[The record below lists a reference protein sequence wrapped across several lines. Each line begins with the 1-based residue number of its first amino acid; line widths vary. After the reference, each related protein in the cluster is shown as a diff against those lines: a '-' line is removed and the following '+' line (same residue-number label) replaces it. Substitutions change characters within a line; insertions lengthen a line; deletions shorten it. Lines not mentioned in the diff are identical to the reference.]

1 MERHVE
7 LLILGAG
14 CAGLTAG
21 IYGARAGKEAV
32 ILERGIPG
40 GQAARTAVIDN
51 YPGVPGVDGVKL
63 MQSMAAQAKD
73 FGAEIISCE
82 VQSLDARSR
91 RVQTDLADFTAD
103 AIIIAVGADMR
114 RLGIPGEGQFTG
126 KGVSYCAACDGF
138 FYRGKKVYV
147 VGGGNSA
154 GEEALHLADIGCQVE
169 LLVRRDSLRCEAHIA
184 EKVLHSPAITVHFHT
199 ELAEI
204 CGDWALE
211 RVTLRDTKTGAVRT
225 QEAQGSGVFIFA
237 GYVPATGFLAGQVTL
252 DADGYIVTDAH
263 LQTSIPGIFAA
274 GDVRQKSLRQI
285 VTAVSD
291 GAEAAFH
298 ACKFCADMV

>member
-1 MERHVE
+1 MAERHVE

-21 IYGARAGKEAV
+21 IYGARAGKETV

-51 YPGVPGVDGVKL
+51 YPGVPGVDGVRL
-63 MQSMAAQAKD
+63 MQSMAAQVKS
-73 FGAEIISCE
+73 FGVEIVSCE
-82 VQSLDARSR
+82 VLSLDAQAR
-91 RVQTDLADFTAD
+91 RVRTDLEEFTAD
-103 AIIIAVGADMR
+103 AIIIALGANMR

-126 KGVSYCAACDGF
+126 KGVSYCASCDGF

-154 GEEALHLADIGCQVE
+154 GEEALHLAEIGCQVE
-169 LLVRRDSLRCEAHIA
+169 LLVRKGEMRCETHIA
-184 EKVLHSPAITVHFHT
+184 EKVLSHPAITVHFHT
-199 ELAEI
+199 ELTEI
-204 CGDWALE
+204 SGEWE
-211 RVTLRDTKTGAVRT
+211 IESVTLRDTQTGEVRT
-225 QEAQGSGVFIFA
+225 QEARGSGVFIFA

-252 DADGYIVTDAH
+252 DGDGYIVTDGK
-263 LQTSIPGIFAA
+263 LQTSVPGIFAA
-274 GDVRQKSLRQI
+274 GDVRRKHLRQI
-285 VTAVSD
+285 VTAASD

-298 ACKFCADMV
+298 LSFGE